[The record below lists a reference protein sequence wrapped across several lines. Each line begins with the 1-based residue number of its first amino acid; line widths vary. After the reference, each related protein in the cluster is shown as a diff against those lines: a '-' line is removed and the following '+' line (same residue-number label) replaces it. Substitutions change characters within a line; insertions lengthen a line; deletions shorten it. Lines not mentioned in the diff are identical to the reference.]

1 MSKEMWYYHGN
12 VHKIFLYDTLWNTR
26 IQNTNTVIKT
36 HCLGMSWCVCVCII
50 PYFTSLLMITITY
63 ILYIHYSFQHLL
75 LSISMYY
82 TFCRVRFVGARTT
95 RHSQTFTQTDNN
107 NYNNNIHKDYNI
119 PFKVQSISSLYTW
132 RELRNLDD
140 GQNNPKSLNIF
151 RAINSGLCLFTYLFS
166 PYWVYI
172 SSFACWKP

>member
-1 MSKEMWYYHGN
+1 MWYYHGN

-50 PYFTSLLMITITY
+50 PYFTTLLMITITY

-140 GQNNPKSLNIF
+140 GQNNPKSLKIF
-151 RAINSGLCLFTYLFS
+151 RAVNSGLCLFTYLFS